1 MDSIVTIGVIFYLL
15 FIMYGANQVEA
26 GDWPADTLRMF
37 LYSLSVFVFLIAPF
51 SLQALTISL
60 NPANA
65 ELRDM
70 IDPLQAMIVAGF
82 ALFCATFG
90 YNLIRSEE
98 TREWLAGRLTAYKPN
113 SAVHLTAVLLALL
126 VLTLNMFQFVL
137 TGGLDGV
144 AESVEASGVS
154 VYASLFETVLWLV
167 AAFLGVGFA
176 IRRTMPAT
184 LERLGLRTPTS
195 RDMLTGLGI
204 GVGLFL
210 ASVIFT
216 AVWQSLADPET
227 FAQQIRA
234 AEGFTRQL
242 QTLPV
247 ILLVTGGAAVGEEI
261 FMRGALQ
268 PIFGIGL
275 TSAFFALLHTQY
287 LLTPTFGF
295 IFLVGVVLGLIRR
308 NVGTTA
314 ALLAH
319 FVYNV
324 APFILAMLIGET
336 I

>member
-1 MDSIVTIGVIFYLL
+1 
-15 FIMYGANQVEA
+15 
-26 GDWPADTLRMF
+26 
-37 LYSLSVFVFLIAPF
+37 
-51 SLQALTISL
+51 
-60 NPANA
+60 
-65 ELRDM
+65 
-70 IDPLQAMIVAGF
+70 
-82 ALFCATFG
+82 
-90 YNLIRSEE
+90 
-98 TREWLAGRLTAYKPN
+98 
-113 SAVHLTAVLLALL
+113 
-126 VLTLNMFQFVL
+126 
-137 TGGLDGV
+137 
-144 AESVEASGVS
+144 
-154 VYASLFETVLWLV
+154 
-167 AAFLGVGFA
+167 
-176 IRRTMPAT
+176 
-184 LERLGLRTPTS
+184 
-195 RDMLTGLGI
+195 MLTGVGI
-204 GVGLFL
+204 GIGLFL

>member
-26 GDWPADTLRMF
+26 GDRPADTLRMF

-144 AESVEASGVS
+144 AESVEAAGVS
-154 VYASLFETVLWLV
+154 VFASLFETVLWLV

-184 LERLGLRTPTS
+184 LERLGLPLR
-195 RDMLTGLGI
+195 
-204 GVGLFL
+204 
-210 ASVIFT
+210 
-216 AVWQSLADPET
+216 
-227 FAQQIRA
+227 
-234 AEGFTRQL
+234 
-242 QTLPV
+242 LPA
-247 ILLVTGGAAVGEEI
+247 IC
-261 FMRGALQ
+261 
-268 PIFGIGL
+268 
-275 TSAFFALLHTQY
+275 
-287 LLTPTFGF
+287 
-295 IFLVGVVLGLIRR
+295 
-308 NVGTTA
+308 
-314 ALLAH
+314 
-319 FVYNV
+319 
-324 APFILAMLIGET
+324 
-336 I
+336 

>member
-1 MDSIVTIGVIFYLL
+1 MDYLLTIGIIFYLL
-15 FIMYGANQVEA
+15 FIVYCANQVEI
-26 GDWPADTLRMF
+26 GEWQFDTLRIF
-37 LYSLSVFVFLIAPF
+37 LYSLSVFAFLIAPF

-60 NPANA
+60 HPDNV

-70 IDPLQAMIVAGF
+70 IDPVQAMIVAGF

-98 TREWLAGRLTAYKPN
+98 TREWLAGRLAAYNPN

-126 VLTLNMFQFVL
+126 VVTLNTFQFVL

-154 VYASLFETVLWLV
+154 VYASLFETALWLV

-176 IRRTMPAT
+176 IRRSLTST
-184 LERLGLRTPTS
+184 LERLGLRAPTS
-195 RDMLTGLGI
+195 RDIMIGI
-204 GVGLFL
+204 GIGIGLFL
-210 ASVIFT
+210 ASMVFT
-216 AVWQSLADPET
+216 AVWQSLTNPET

-234 AEGFTRQL
+234 AESFSRQL
-242 QTLPV
+242 QTIPV
-247 ILLVTGGAAVGEEI
+247 ILLVAGGAAIGEEI

-268 PIFGIGL
+268 PVFGIGL
-275 TSAFFALLHTQY
+275 TSAFFALLHSQY
-287 LLTPTFGF
+287 LLTPTFAF
-295 IFLVGVVLGLIRR
+295 IFIVGVVFGLVRR

-314 ALLAH
+314 AVFAH

-324 APFILAMLIGET
+324 APFFLAILLGET